1 MTILVDGLSAFGS
14 LAAFIILALIIRV
27 TFRRGRGPGDI

>member
-1 MTILVDGLSAFGS
+1 MNILADGLSAFGS
-14 LAAFIILALIIRV
+14 LAAFVVLALIIRV

>member
-14 LAAFIILALIIRV
+14 LAAFTVLGLIIRL

>member
-14 LAAFIILALIIRV
+14 LAVFVVFALIIRV